1 MSFEL
6 LLYHSRTRELVPFEK
21 RKRLRATHVP
31 FSGSPRAHGLDPDR
45 LLLVADPFSSGS
57 HYLEFS
63 LSDVDF
69 VEKLPSLVTV
79 DGESINMARIWV
91 RKGSLGL
98 RLSPFVVEDT
108 AGAAPAASL
117 EMDPFSW

>member
-1 MSFEL
+1 MSLEL
-6 LLYHSRTRELVPFEK
+6 LLYHSRTHEIIPYEK
-21 RKRLRATHVP
+21 RKRLRASHVP
-31 FSGSPRAHGLDPDR
+31 FSGSPRAHAMDPNR
-45 LLLVADPFSSGS
+45 LLLVADPFSTGS

-69 VEKLPSLVTV
+69 VERLPSLVTLE
-79 DGESINMARIWV
+79 GESVTMVRVWV

-108 AGAAPAASL
+108 AGAAPASSS
-117 EMDPFSW
+117 DVQPFSW